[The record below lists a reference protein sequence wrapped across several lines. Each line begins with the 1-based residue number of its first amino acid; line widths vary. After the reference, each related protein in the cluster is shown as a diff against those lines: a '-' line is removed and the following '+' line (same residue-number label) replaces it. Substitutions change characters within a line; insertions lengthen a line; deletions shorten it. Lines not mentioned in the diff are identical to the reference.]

1 MKTSIALGFA
11 ASILASTAAF
21 ASPQVASPRSVADAS
36 SITTIDSR
44 VDSGVVSKDS
54 VKPFDSKS
62 SGTVVVAENRKEF
75 GSGYQRY

>member
-11 ASILASTAAF
+11 VSILASSAAF
-21 ASPQVASPRSVADAS
+21 AAPQATAQRTVADAAS
-36 SITTIDSR
+36 VTTIDSK
-44 VDSGVVSKDS
+44 VVSKDS